1 MYVRGLYIVMYLL
14 WRLSFDN
21 TVCCYRFPEGN
32 YAQSRDH
39 FLYASKPED
48 YGNML
53 VEFACKKGY
62 PSEADLFIAQAV
74 LQ

>member
-1 MYVRGLYIVMYLL
+1 L
-14 WRLSFDN
+14 
-21 TVCCYRFPEGN
+21 CYQFPEEN
-32 YAQSRDH
+32 YAQARDH
-39 FLYASKPED
+39 FLYASRPED

>member
-1 MYVRGLYIVMYLL
+1 MLQTAH
-14 WRLSFDN
+14 
-21 TVCCYRFPEGN
+21 TVTCVLFSEKD
-32 YAQSRDH
+32 YARARDH
-39 FLYASKPED
+39 FLYASKPEE

-62 PSEADLFIAQAV
+62 PSEADLFITQAV

>member
-1 MYVRGLYIVMYLL
+1 MCPCVII
-14 WRLSFDN
+14 
-21 TVCCYRFPEGN
+21 EGN
-32 YAQSRDH
+32 YAEARNH
-39 FLYASKPED
+39 FLYASQPED

-74 LQ
+74 LQWVICNK